1 MLELQIIAY
10 PFIYREI
17 AVSLQDGHENV
28 ESLVSSLQQAQERG
42 RNLWPFIDA
51 IFISEPWD
59 MFEKPATIFP
69 DGVQRS
75 LRALLSNSR
84 RLHTLGI
91 NNTSETVLDIC
102 VDTASDRLLHIEI
115 YDPIFSSLGRV
126 RDLSSLRTLYI
137 LTSQVFMQRCELS
150 FDEHAWGLPSLENL
164 RWEEQEIYTKTLL
177 SPIVIS
183 FLSKCDFPRLR
194 AVDLCVEVDNRN
206 GPDLLRQFLARH
218 SGIDSLGL
226 AMSIGTYEDA
236 LTVPGVNPTH
246 LSVRRCGNAMAYLL
260 NWMPMS
266 VQCLD
271 LPVYFD
277 SRTPTITHKSPLGVL
292 DALVSQPR
300 NVREI
305 HLSLGRRWH
314 SVHWDPKLPEL
325 DRREPCLF
333 GRCSTNYADKMRR
346 DELALIKQ
354 CALRLQDVGITV
366 YDEDGMTFM
375 DYKE

>member
-1 MLELQIIAY
+1 MY
-10 PFIYREI
+10 GDVS
-17 AVSLQDGHENV
+17 VSLQDGHENV
-28 ESLVSSLQQAQERG
+28 GCLVSSLQHAENHS
-42 RNLWPFIDA
+42 RNWWPFILA
-51 IFISEPWD
+51 ISISEPSD
-59 MFEKPATIFP
+59 MPLVPLEQPATILP
-69 DGVQRS
+69 DDIQCS

-84 RLHTLGI
+84 RLQTLRI
-91 NNTSETVLDIC
+91 HNTSDMVLDIC
-102 VDTASDRLLHIEI
+102 VDAVSDRLLHIEI
-115 YDPIFSSLGRV
+115 SDPIFSGLGRV
-126 RDLSSLRTLYI
+126 GELSSLRTLYI
-137 LTSQVFMQRCELS
+137 TTSQVFVEQWELS
-150 FDEHAWGLPSLENL
+150 FAVHAWSLPSLEDL
-164 RWEEQEIYTKTLL
+164 RWEELEMYTTTIL
-177 SPIVIS
+177 SPIVIA
-183 FLSKCDFPRLR
+183 FLSRCDFPRLR
-194 AVDLCVEVDNRN
+194 AVDLCVEVDRGN
-206 GPDLLRQFLARH
+206 GPEFLCQFLARH

-226 AMSIGTYEDA
+226 AISIGTYEDA

-246 LSVRRCGNAMAYLL
+246 LSVRRCGNVLAYWL

-266 VQCLD
+266 VQRLD

-277 SRTPTITHKSPLGVL
+277 SRTPTITHNSPLGVL
-292 DALVSQPR
+292 DALVSEPR

-366 YDEDGMTFM
+366 YDEGGMTFM